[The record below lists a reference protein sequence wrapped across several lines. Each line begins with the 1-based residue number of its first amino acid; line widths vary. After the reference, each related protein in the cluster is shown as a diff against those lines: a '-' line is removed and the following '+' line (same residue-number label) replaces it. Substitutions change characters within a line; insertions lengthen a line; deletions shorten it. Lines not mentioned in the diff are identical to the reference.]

1 MPFQLSLEVLL
12 SPRSQGRLLRV
23 HAATKDGRCV
33 SCMRVPQQRWS
44 LKLALANPCFYV
56 LEKPHVPG

>member
-44 LKLALANPCFYV
+44 LKLALANPM
-56 LEKPHVPG
+56 LLRA